1 MPAVS
6 THESGSCLG
15 EIKDRLRSIYG
26 YAVARIGCMEGD
38 LWPCRRQDRLYQ
50 RRSAG
55 KSPPLAKFK
64 GEWHDL
70 DMDWRD
76 AK

>member
-1 MPAVS
+1 
-6 THESGSCLG
+6 
-15 EIKDRLRSIYG
+15 
-26 YAVARIGCMEGD
+26 MEGD

-50 RRSAG
+50 RRPAG

-76 AK
+76 AKEVVASTWTGMMQRKGWEHRPGDRGVSGADEN